1 MCIETSMTTEVSV
14 CSIKHVKMYDVD
26 TEPLD
31 EKNNIF
37 PISRGC
43 SFRCGRCMRRC
54 CGSGK
59 LSFCELCRSTD
70 WNCRDPCTL
79 TSGGGAVCT
88 IVSMITSLLGVCCI
102 GVDYCCARPNQP
114 RLTCNFCGWILYTWQ
129 AILFVAS
136 WFMGIAFFLF
146 VLCITIFLVRRY
158 GVGCCNR
165 CGCKDCALGFE
176 EEIV

>member
-1 MCIETSMTTEVSV
+1 MSNSSSECA
-14 CSIKHVKMYDVD
+14 IKHVKMHDVD
-26 TEPLD
+26 IETPD
-31 EKNNIF
+31 EKTT
-37 PISRGC
+37 ISTGSRSCG
-43 SFRCGRCMRRC
+43 FRCGRCMRRC

-70 WNCRDPCTL
+70 MSCRDACVL
-79 TSGGGAVCT
+79 TSYGGAACT
-88 IVSMITSLLGVCCI
+88 IVSMVTSLLGVCCI
-102 GVDYCCARPNQP
+102 GIDQCCARPNQP
-114 RLTCNFCGWILYTWQ
+114 RLTCNFCGWVLYAWQ

-136 WFMGIAFFLF
+136 WFMGISVFLF

-165 CGCKDCALGFE
+165 CGCKDCASGFA